1 MAIISLTMEIALD
14 EIPIYA
20 GGLGVLE
27 GDKFYAM
34 ARRGA
39 SYYVITPF
47 HRNGYVEYEYRD
59 GGFVEKDQEPLIAEI
74 EGKLKKERE
83 LVVATR
89 LFGEVVVE
97 PLVFEK
103 GSAKV
108 VYLKPV
114 YPEAVSRAVGRLYVE
129 DSPEQGIV
137 KYIVTARSSA
147 QYIRERVGLES
158 VEYIDLQESS
168 TALAALALKELGGRV
183 RLVIHTPGPWGH
195 PSLPGELIEK
205 EFEIQAGSGMLR
217 ITDLVLGYVERAFA
231 VSRKHLETMSK
242 IFPKYAHK
250 IVYVRNGVD
259 LERWS
264 HREVKALVS
273 KGLRQVGVEELR
285 RAREKA
291 REDLISLL
299 RSRKPGIEVGGA
311 IIAWPRRITRY
322 KRPYMVERLIE
333 EIGREINAT
342 FVLAGKAHPRDGD
355 GREVMARF
363 RRLHESMDNVVYIHE
378 YGLEEARA
386 ILAGSDLLLFTPFPG
401 WEACGTSYMK
411 AGINGV
417 PSLSSKD
424 GGVLETIIDRYNG
437 WLYGQDIAWFINIY
451 EERADTSRVDE
462 ADYRELRSRV
472 LEIVAI
478 WEGDRE
484 TYLEVSLNALKTFRI
499 SSDIYR
505 ALEEYYRSLMPLQ
518 HSP

>member
-1 MAIISLTMEIALD
+1 MAIVSLTMEIALD
-14 EIPIYA
+14 EVPIYA

-59 GGFVEKDQEPLIAEI
+59 GAFVERDQEPLIAEI
-74 EGKLKKERE
+74 EGKLRRE
-83 LVVATR
+83 EELTVATK
-89 LFGEVVVE
+89 LYGEVRVE
-97 PLVFEK
+97 PLIFEK
-103 GSAKV
+103 GSARV

-114 YPEAVSRAVGRLYVE
+114 YPEAVANAVRRLYVE
-129 DSPEQGIV
+129 DSPEQGVI
-137 KYIVTARSSA
+137 KYIVFARSSA
-147 QYIRERVGLES
+147 QYIRERVGIDN
-158 VEYIDLQESS
+158 VEYIDMQESN
-168 TALAALALKELGGRV
+168 TALAVLALGELGKRA

-195 PSLPGELIEK
+195 PSIPGELVEK
-205 EFEIQAGSGMLR
+205 EFGVQAGSGLTR
-217 ITDLVLGYVERAFA
+217 ITDLVLGLVERAFA
-231 VSRKHLETMSK
+231 VSRKHLETTSK
-242 IFPKYAHK
+242 IFPGHAHK
-250 IVYVRNGVD
+250 ISYVRNGVD

-273 KGLRQVGVEELR
+273 RGLRGVGVEELR
-285 RAREKA
+285 RARERA

-299 RSRKPGIEVGGA
+299 RSRKPGLEVRGA
-311 IIAWPRRITRY
+311 IIAWARRITRY
-322 KRPYMVERLIE
+322 KRPYLVERLIE
-333 EIGREINAT
+333 EIGREVNAT
-342 FVLAGKAHPRDGD
+342 FVLAGKAHPRDWD
-355 GREVMARF
+355 GREAMARF
-363 RRLHESMDNVVYIHE
+363 RRLHESMDNVVYLHE

-417 PSLSSKD
+417 PTLASRD

-437 WLYGQDIAWFINIY
+437 WLFGVDIAQFINIY
-451 EERADTSRVDE
+451 EDRASVSRVDE
-462 ADYRELRSRV
+462 ADYRELRSRL
-472 LEIVAI
+472 LEILAL

-484 TYLEVSLNALKTFRI
+484 AYLEVSLNALKSFRI

-505 ALEEYYRSLMPLQ
+505 ALGEYYRQ
-518 HSP
+518 